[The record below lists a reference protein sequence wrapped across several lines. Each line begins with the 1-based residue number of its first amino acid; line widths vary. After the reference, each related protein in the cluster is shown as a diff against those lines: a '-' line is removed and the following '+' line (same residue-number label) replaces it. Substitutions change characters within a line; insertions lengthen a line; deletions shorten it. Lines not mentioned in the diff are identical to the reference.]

1 MVSDVITVLAPLK
14 DGQEDA
20 CRAVL
25 SALNTETGIR
35 INFSHSN
42 RTHFAR
48 FLILPDCECGKNRKR
63 LLFSAVYDGDRETF
77 LRDMRDN
84 TSDLDALWSFCEDY
98 RGKNDFMRF
107 IKAHDIQTN
116 LYLKAFRYDTVS
128 DIQKFLALRAELA
141 RKFDVPP
148 AQQAELLK
156 QHPPSALIGVLRRG
170 WRLLT
175 TFLSYLLITIS
186 LIPQMIALLRFG
198 LVLIPATRLM
208 LSRVSLDREYSDAPV
223 DKSGPCYPFAPGDE
237 VVPVKELDSLPAFQR
252 RQMVQNQVTLVTVNG
267 PATRRR
273 QEAVIASLGVFIKVP
288 FLTRNRIIPTIHYA
302 RWLMIDETQR
312 MLFLSDYDGSVLNYV
327 SDFVDIL
334 PSGLDTLWNGTAGW
348 RPSVTLDAE
357 ALNEGILCHNIP
369 ALFHYCAYPNTTVVG
384 IEQARDL
391 YYAYHENIN
400 HNWLKLV

>member
-1 MVSDVITVLAPLK
+1 MVSDVITVMASLK
-14 DGQEDA
+14 NGQEDT

-25 SALNTETGIR
+25 SGLNTETGIKIDFAR
-35 INFSHSN
+35 NN
-42 RTHFAR
+42 LTHFAR
-48 FLILPDCECGKNRKR
+48 FLILPDCDGGKGHKR
-63 LLFSAVYDGDRETF
+63 LLFAAVFDGDRDTF
-77 LRDMRDN
+77 LRDLRDN
-84 TSDLDALWSFCEDY
+84 TSDLDALWSFCDDY
-98 RGKNDFMRF
+98 HGKNDFIRF
-107 IKAHDIQTN
+107 MTKHDTPTS
-116 LYLKAFRYDTVS
+116 LYLKAFRYDTVG

-148 AQQAELLK
+148 AQQAEVLK
-156 QHPPSALIGVLRRG
+156 QYRPFAPLGILKRGFRLI
-170 WRLLT
+170 T
-175 TFLSYLLITIS
+175 TFITYLLITIS

-198 LVLIPATRLM
+198 LVLIPAIRLM
-208 LSRVSLDREYSDAPV
+208 LSRVSLDRQYSDAPV

-237 VVPVKELDSLPAFQR
+237 VTPMKEIDSLPAFQR
-252 RQMVQNQVTLVTVNG
+252 RQMVQNQVTLVTING
-267 PATRRR
+267 PATARR
-273 QEAVIASLGVFIKVP
+273 QEAVVASLGVFIKIP

-302 RWLMIDETQR
+302 RWLMIDDTHR

-348 RPSVTLDAE
+348 RPAVTLDPE

-369 ALFHYCAYPNTTVVG
+369 ALFHYSAYPDTTVVG

-400 HNWLKLV
+400 DNWLKLI